1 MSSFRRLDIQKLSL
15 LKKPKQKLPFNIFC
29 FFKLDLLSFSALM
42 TLLFL
47 SLSLSLSL
55 THTLTHKYTSYV
67 TALKCIHGTA
77 PGQLWAKSS

>member
-47 SLSLSLSL
+47 SHSLSLS
-55 THTLTHKYTSYV
+55 HTHKYTSFV